1 MVKENQIT
9 INISH
14 KTIFF
19 IVILL
24 LSIEFLGKISG
35 IIIGLFV
42 SYLLVIAISPL
53 VDYLESKK
61 ISRGFSSGVILLLM
75 FTIVTGT
82 VASLISP
89 LISQTQILL
98 DRLPGLIGQLS
109 PYKIDISSF
118 IPNVSGN
125 AGNVIKF
132 AVNTFSGVIVFITFV
147 AVCFYI
153 LQDKPSWGRYL
164 QSIFG
169 NKANVYISILNQLE
183 VKLGSWVRGTIFLM
197 LIVGVLNYIGFILIG
212 LPYAISLALIAG
224 LLEVIPNVGPN
235 IAGLLAA
242 IVGFSISPTLGFLA
256 IFVAII
262 VQQLENNL
270 LVPKIME
277 KAIGIHPVII
287 IIALLI
293 GFSIGGIALAI
304 LSLPLVLVI
313 QVLISHSHYNK
324 KTHSTSIE

>member
-1 MVKENQIT
+1 MAKENQVT

-19 IVILL
+19 TIALL
-24 LSIEFLGKISG
+24 LGITFLSKISG

-42 SYLLVIAISPL
+42 SYLLVIAISPF
-53 VDYLESKK
+53 VDYMESKK
-61 ISRGFSSGVILLLM
+61 IPRSISSGVVLLLM
-75 FTIVTGT
+75 FIIITGAI
-82 VASLISP
+82 ASLVGP

-98 DRLPGLIGQLS
+98 DRIPEFIEQLS
-109 PYKIDISSF
+109 PYKINISSL
-118 IPNVSGN
+118 IPNVSSN

-132 AVNTFSGVIVFITFV
+132 AINTFSGIIIAITFL
-147 AVCFYI
+147 AICIYM
-153 LQDKPSWGRYL
+153 LQDKPRWGNYL
-164 QSIFG
+164 QSFLG
-169 NKANVYISILNQLE
+169 SKSEPYINILHQLE

-197 LIVGVLNYIGFILIG
+197 LIVGVLNYLGFILIG
-212 LPYAISLALIAG
+212 LPYAVSLALIAG
-224 LLEVIPNVGPN
+224 LLEVVPNVGPN
-235 IAGLLAA
+235 IAGILAA

-277 KAIGIHPVII
+277 KAIGIHPVIT

-293 GFSIGGIALAI
+293 GFSTGGIALAI

-313 QVLISHSHYNK
+313 QVIILHLHYNK
-324 KTHSTSIE
+324 KTHSASIE